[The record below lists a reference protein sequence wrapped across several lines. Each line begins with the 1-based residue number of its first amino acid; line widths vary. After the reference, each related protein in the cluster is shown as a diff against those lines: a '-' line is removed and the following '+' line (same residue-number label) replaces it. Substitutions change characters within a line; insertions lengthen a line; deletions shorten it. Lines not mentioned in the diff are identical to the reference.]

1 MSDTDA
7 LTNIK
12 KELIELYNYNSEQIN
27 SNVGSQVNSF
37 RDKAL
42 SDFDVAGIPDRKNE
56 AYRYTNIEPFFKGD
70 YFSEFSHD
78 YFFKINLSEIF
89 SCDVPEL
96 DTYVVLLLNGFY
108 YQGNGLQLI
117 PENITVCSFAEASIR
132 YPEIFEK
139 YYSRNAGSSTD
150 GLVALNTLF
159 AQDGIFVYI
168 PKNTVLDKPLQIIN
182 ICYSFKNLRIFR
194 RNLIVAE
201 ENTKASII
209 VCDHTLYERSY
220 LTNSL
225 TEIFANDNSF
235 IDYSKIQNE
244 NSLSTQ
250 ISNTFVNQQKGSNF
264 TTNTITLHGGLI
276 RNNVFVNLDGEG
288 SENNTY
294 GLFLCDQ
301 QQHVASYTY
310 VRHEKPN
317 CRSNQLFKGI
327 LDNKATGAFNGKIY
341 VNNDAQKTEAYQRNN
356 NILLS
361 SDARMYTKPH
371 LEIYA
376 DDVKCSHGATIGQLD
391 NEALFY
397 IRSRGISYKE
407 ARFLL
412 MYAFAN
418 EIISKINIGYLK
430 ERIIDMVDK
439 RLRGEL
445 SRCNNCNIKCG

>member
-1 MSDTDA
+1 
-7 LTNIK
+7 
-12 KELIELYNYNSEQIN
+12 
-27 SNVGSQVNSF
+27 
-37 RDKAL
+37 
-42 SDFDVAGIPDRKNE
+42 
-56 AYRYTNIEPFFKGD
+56 
-70 YFSEFSHD
+70 
-78 YFFKINLSEIF
+78 
-89 SCDVPEL
+89 
-96 DTYVVLLLNGFY
+96 
-108 YQGNGLQLI
+108 
-117 PENITVCSFAEASIR
+117 
-132 YPEIFEK
+132 
-139 YYSRNAGSSTD
+139 
-150 GLVALNTLF
+150 
-159 AQDGIFVYI
+159 
-168 PKNTVLDKPLQIIN
+168 
-182 ICYSFKNLRIFR
+182 
-194 RNLIVAE
+194 
-201 ENTKASII
+201 
-209 VCDHTLYERSY
+209 LYERSY